1 MGSEHPDSGRR
12 WIHTSGDHPKVIS
25 RKTLIDLTM
34 LLKGPP
40 ATPPERH
47 AASRERDGTLTLS
60 LAALPELQ
68 DVGGIARV
76 ECDNQTSVAIARIG
90 RTSFAAYRPAETSSG
105 LEELPVDYEEE
116 RGVLR
121 LRQ

>member
-1 MGSEHPDSGRR
+1 MGSEQPDSGRR

-47 AASRERDGTLTLS
+47 AASPESDGTLTLS
-60 LAALPELQ
+60 LAEFPELR

-76 ECDNQTSVAIARIG
+76 ECDNTSLAIARIG
-90 RTSFAAYRPAETSSG
+90 RTSFAAYRPAETPSG
-105 LEELPVDYEEE
+105 LEELAVDYEEE
-116 RGVLR
+116 DGVLR
-121 LRQ
+121 IRP